1 MPNFAGSK
9 TRAYMHGFAPRKH
22 PAPGLQPGL
31 HRKTAFCF
39 SADTPDMP
47 STQPPSSHPARSLP
61 APAGQYSSAM
71 FSLQGTMFYG
81 LQHFTF
87 RRQPAK
93 CSRSAPSFLQ
103 SKSQP
108 SCPALADTIPFA
120 YHSTLFFLYFF
131 SFSLSTQKKETGFA
145 GFHLFFFFLT
155 NPTPAFLSQS
165 PSLLFSPS
173 SQYILPHR
181 PRSGH
186 T

>member
-1 MPNFAGSK
+1 MSNIPNFAGSK
-9 TRAYMHGFAPRKH
+9 TRTYMHGFASRKH

-47 STQPPSSHPARSLP
+47 STQPPSRHPARSLP

-93 CSRSAPSFLQ
+93 CSLSAPL
-103 SKSQP
+103 
-108 SCPALADTIPFA
+108 
-120 YHSTLFFLYFF
+120 
-131 SFSLSTQKKETGFA
+131 
-145 GFHLFFFFLT
+145 HLFFFFLT